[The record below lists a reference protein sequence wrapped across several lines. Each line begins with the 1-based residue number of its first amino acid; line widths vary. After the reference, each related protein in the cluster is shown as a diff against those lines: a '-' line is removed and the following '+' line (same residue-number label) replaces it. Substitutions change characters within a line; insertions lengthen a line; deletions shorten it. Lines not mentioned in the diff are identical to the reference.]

1 MQGAHRAVRTE
12 RQLATAGVDPD
23 QIHTALRVTPL
34 EPAAWQVGAAAVLML
49 AATSAV
55 LLLGVHL

>member
-1 MQGAHRAVRTE
+1 MRTE
-12 RQLATAGVDPD
+12 RHLATAGVDPD